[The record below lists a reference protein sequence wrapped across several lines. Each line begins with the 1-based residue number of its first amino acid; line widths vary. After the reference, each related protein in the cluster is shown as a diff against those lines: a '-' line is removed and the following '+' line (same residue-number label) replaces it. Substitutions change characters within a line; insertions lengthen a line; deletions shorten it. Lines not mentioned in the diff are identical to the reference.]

1 MSAWI
6 PFIIVTAFWA
16 IFGAGGPFLVPSGVN
31 RGFYSL
37 LFYFYLYTCILGI
50 IQTMIVL
57 TAVCCYM
64 FWLIVYLHQLNPLIG
79 PQLPVKTIFWI
90 HQRWGDSNHS

>member
-6 PFIIVTAFWA
+6 PFIIVTLFWA
-16 IFGAGGPFLVPSGVN
+16 VLGAGGPFLVPSGMN
-31 RGFYSL
+31 R
-37 LFYFYLYTCILGI
+37 GI

-57 TAVCCYM
+57 TAVCCYL

-79 PQLPVKTIFWI
+79 PQLPVKTIWWI
-90 HQRWGDSNHS
+90 HHTWGDVKQS

>member
-1 MSAWI
+1 MVLVLLYNI
-6 PFIIVTAFWA
+6 RKCQLGFLLLFVTAFWA
-16 IFGAGGPFLVPSGVN
+16 VFGAGGPFLVPSGVN
-31 RGFYSL
+31 R
-37 LFYFYLYTCILGI
+37 GI

-90 HQRWGDSNHS
+90 QQKWGSAVHN